1 MLSLKKKADKAAP
14 QTPSWHPN
22 FRNYEALPDTKVVR
36 TAFFINFG
44 AIAVALLLLTYFG
57 IGELNLYGLRNQ
69 IADAQAQ
76 IEHDQA
82 ASDAAV
88 AKFRKFQEQE
98 KRINEVDAFRK
109 SRPSVADLVA
119 NLSKTLPVNVAIDQF
134 DLREEALTLRGTVRG
149 SPDKASGYAS
159 GYVEQLRTAPEFAG
173 VFSDVSLTNLSRVPS
188 TGRLAI
194 EVVIKLAPQEKK

>member
-1 MLSLKKKADKAAP
+1 MLSLKKKAEAAGP

-36 TAFFINFG
+36 TAFFVNVG
-44 AIAVALLLLTYFG
+44 AITVTLALVIYFA
-57 IGELNLYGLRNQ
+57 IGELNLHGIRGQ
-69 IADAQAQ
+69 IEDTKAQ
-76 IEHDQA
+76 IERDKPG
-82 ASDAAV
+82 SDAAV

-98 KRINEVDAFRK
+98 KRIAEVDAFVK
-109 SRPSVADLVA
+109 SRPGIADLLI

-134 DLREEALTLRGTVRG
+134 DLRDDTLTLRGTVRG

-159 GYVEQLRTAPEFAG
+159 GYVDSLRRAPEFESL
-173 VFSDVSLTNLSRVPS
+173 FSEVSLTNLSRVPS

-194 EVVIKLAPQEKK
+194 EVVIKLAKKEAK